1 MSNRRKIFRAC
12 ARDSQSVAMSET
24 REIYIIEGQFLSCLS
39 KFYPVGVLEVYIHF
53 QEIVREKGIQRRTY
67 EGVDLTPK
75 VMKYNTP

>member
-1 MSNRRKIFRAC
+1 
-12 ARDSQSVAMSET
+12 MSET
-24 REIYIIEGQFLSCLS
+24 REIYIIGGRFLSCLS

-53 QEIVREKGIQRRTY
+53 QETVREKGIQRRTY